1 MKPLSQLATHFLLLS
16 LLAIGGINTI
26 LPDVHRYVVDVHH
39 WLTDTE
45 FANFF
50 AIAQAAPGP
59 NFMIITLIGWK
70 VGGLGGAAI
79 ATAAICAAPCALTF
93 VVSGLWRHFR
103 GAPWQR
109 AIQMGL
115 APLTVGLVLATAY
128 VLTRASDHG
137 LVGYAITAATALVV
151 LKTRLHP
158 LWLFGIAAGLGAL
171 GVV

>member
-1 MKPLSQLATHFLLLS
+1 MKPTTQLAGHLALLS
-16 LLAIGGINTI
+16 LIAVGGVNSV
-26 LPDVHRYVVDVHH
+26 LPDIHRYVVDLHH

-45 FANFF
+45 FASFF

-59 NFMIITLIGWK
+59 NLMIVTLIGWK
-70 VGGLGGAAI
+70 VGGLAGAAT
-79 ATAAICAAPCALTF
+79 ATAAICAAPCALAF
-93 VVSGLWRHFR
+93 VVAGLWRRFR

-137 LVGYAITAATALVV
+137 LVGYAVTGVTAAIV
-151 LKTRLHP
+151 LTTRLHP
-158 LWLFGIAAGLGAL
+158 LWLFAIAAGLGAIGL
-171 GVV
+171 V